1 MTVEKKNFLL
11 TEVECDV
18 TRNGNC
24 NGKCVGM
31 LHILSVQYFLNGI
44 CFFYPLTT
52 NKGSEY
58 WKKKIMSVT
67 EVRILRGVSLC
78 EYIKK
83 QTEDSNVKSVF

>member
-44 CFFYPLTT
+44 CFLSFN
-52 NKGSEY
+52 NKQRVRVL
-58 WKKKIMSVT
+58 KKKLMSVT
-67 EVRILRGVSLC
+67 EVSILRGFSLC

-83 QTEDSNVKSVF
+83 QTEDLNVKSVF